1 MTDSAASDHL
11 AVAHAL
17 ADAARGPALR
27 HFRRAD
33 LPTANKDADG
43 GYDPVTEAD
52 REVESVMRA
61 RLAELRPDD
70 GILGEEHERVEG
82 SSGLT
87 WVLDPIDGT
96 RAFVVGAPTWGVLIA
111 LNDGT
116 RPVAGVIDQPYVG
129 ERFWGDGVT
138 AWTRRFD
145 DPPRPLTVRRGV
157 PMNEARL
164 CTTYPEVG
172 DADELRRFSAV
183 RDRVRLA
190 RYGLDCMAY
199 ALLAA
204 GHVDLVIEAG
214 LQAYDVQALIPV
226 IEGAGGIVTDW
237 EGGDPQNGGRVLA
250 AGDPALHEAAL
261 ELLAL

>member
-1 MTDSAASDHL
+1 MTDPAALDHL

-17 ADAARGPALR
+17 ADVARGPALR
-27 HFRRAD
+27 HFRSPD
-33 LPTANKDADG
+33 LPTSNKAAR

-52 REVESVMRA
+52 REVESAMRA

-70 GILGEEHERVEG
+70 GVLGEEHGRLEG
-82 SSGLT
+82 VSGMT

-96 RAFVVGAPTWGVLIA
+96 RAFVIGAPTWGVLIA

-145 DPPRPLTVRRGV
+145 EPPRSLTTRRGALIE
-157 PMNEARL
+157 EARL
-164 CTTYPEVG
+164 CSTYPEIG
-172 DADELRRFSAV
+172 DGDEQWRFSAV
-183 RDRVRLA
+183 RDRVRLT

-199 ALLAA
+199 AFLAA

-214 LQAYDVQALIPV
+214 LQPYDVQALIPV
-226 IEGAGGIVTDW
+226 IEGAGGVVTDW
-237 EGGDPQNGGRVLA
+237 EGRDPQHGGRVLA
-250 AGDPALHEAAL
+250 AADSALHEAAL
-261 ELLAL
+261 KLLGA